1 MAEEKTINQV
11 PDEILEMILKNL
23 DFDSLISAR
32 KTCQHWME
40 IIDDFTSKFSKST
53 CLQDQKCQMYL

>member
-32 KTCQHWME
+32 KTCQRWME
-40 IIDDFTSKFSKST
+40 IIDDFTSKISKST

>member
-23 DFDSLISAR
+23 DFESLCSAR
-32 KTCQHWME
+32 KTCQRWME

-53 CLQDQKCQMYL
+53 CLQDQKCQM